1 MLLWLSLAND
11 SGTTNMLIVI
21 IKGARQRSENDN
33 NETRTFNMRPPF
45 DCTFFKLV
53 LTKYLI

>member
-11 SGTTNMLIVI
+11 NGTTNMLIV
-21 IKGARQRSENDN
+21 KGARKRSENDN

>member
-11 SGTTNMLIVI
+11 NGTTNMLIV
-21 IKGARQRSENDN
+21 KGARQRSENDN